1 MARITVEDCLETVD
15 NRFALV
21 ILASQRTR
29 QLKEG
34 HKSLV
39 DSKNKEEIIA
49 LREIATGRVQFA
61 ENVREALVD
70 CYELPHRG

>member
-1 MARITVEDCLETVD
+1 MARITVEDCLEQVE

-21 ILASQRTR
+21 ILAAQRTR

-39 DSKNKEEIIA
+39 EAKNKEEIVA
-49 LREIATGRVQFA
+49 LREIATGRVNFGEDLHA
-61 ENVREALVD
+61 ALAD
-70 CYELPHRG
+70 CYEQPHRG